1 VRAKDRN
8 YRAGGESNGH
18 GFAGNNNHNDDHEP
32 RGNDFAVADS
42 LTTAKSV
49 RKFDLY
55 V

>member
-8 YRAGGESNGH
+8 YRAGGESNCH
-18 GFAGNNNHNDDHEP
+18 GFVGNNNNNDDHQP

-42 LTTAKSV
+42 LTTAKPV
-49 RKFDLY
+49 RKFALY